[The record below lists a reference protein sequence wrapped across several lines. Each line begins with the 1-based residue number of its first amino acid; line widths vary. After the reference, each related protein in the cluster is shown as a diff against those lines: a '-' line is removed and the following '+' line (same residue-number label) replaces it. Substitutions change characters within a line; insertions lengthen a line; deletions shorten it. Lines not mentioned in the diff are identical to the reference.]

1 MKKILHW
8 LKMVYFTVMFLSA
21 ALAFAAATYAW
32 FSVNEQVETSRITA
46 ETGKQD
52 LELQISRTNFNP
64 APNQQVELKAPTNVL
79 LPVSTADLNTFV
91 YNPITNGDIAD
102 RFLPA
107 AETLYYHDT
116 VYLRAKGTEVSKDIQ
131 LELYLDDKVNIAQNI
146 SGELLTAARLG
157 LRLMDEASG
166 SSTFRI
172 LSLSDENEGNGNTR
186 LDGVDIAPGNVITL
200 RGDTPVAVP
209 DPAIPI
215 ASVMAQAARTP
226 IATMEQDKVY
236 RVDIY
241 FYIEGCDPDCTDEKV
256 GLDRAALQL
265 GFYGKPVRKEA

>member
-8 LKMVYFTVMFLSA
+8 LKMVYFTMMFLSA

-32 FSVNEQVETSRITA
+32 FTANEQVETSRITA

-52 LELQISRTNFNP
+52 LELQISRSNFNP
-64 APNQQVELKAPTNVL
+64 APNQEVELKAPANL
-79 LPVSTADLNTFV
+79 LMPVSTADLNTFV
-91 YNPITNGDIAD
+91 YNPVTNGDIAD

-107 AETLYYHDT
+107 DETLYYHDT
-116 VYLRAKGTEVSKDIQ
+116 VYLRAKGTEVSKDIR
-131 LELYLDDKVNIAQNI
+131 LELYLDDKVDITQSI

-157 LRLMDEASG
+157 LRLTDEAG

-172 LSLSDENEGNGNTR
+172 LTLSDENEGSGNTR
-186 LDGVDIAPGNVITL
+186 LNGEDVAPGNVLTL
-200 RGDTPVAVP
+200 SGDTPIAVA

-215 ASVMAQAARTP
+215 ANVMAQATRTP

-241 FYIEGCDPDCTDEKV
+241 FYLEGCDPDCTDEKV

-265 GFYGKPVRKEA
+265 GFYGKPVWKEA